1 MKFLL
6 VGTNPE
12 NTGAAT
18 HFVALAQALVEAGH
32 EVSVVTSPAG
42 LIEQELSD
50 AGVHMHRAMFRNALD
65 LRGYV
70 KVLRVARR
78 ARPDWLVGNFGK
90 EYWPLI
96 VIGRLLR
103 IPVVL
108 FRHRVPPMKWLSAC
122 FLPRLAHRFF
132 AVSNYA
138 RRAYLERGIPSR
150 LIQVLYN
157 PVNMAL
163 CRRNLLQRSAILR
176 TLGILGDPVV
186 LGYCGRMHHTKGI
199 FTLFE
204 AATAAMAQE
213 PRLHCLWL
221 GTGPDALELRERA
234 AVHPM
239 GNRHHFPGWVNDIHP
254 YYSAMSMLA
263 FPSIAPETFGRA
275 SVEAQAAGIPVLAS
289 NVGGV
294 PETLNPGVTGV
305 LLPPGDV
312 DAWRAAIVD
321 MCDAS
326 RRLPMGAAAQEFVRE
341 HFSMSVIAAEFVK
354 LLTTASTSKSG
365 ATGMDQ
371 GDPHRT
377 RRSPS

>member
-1 MKFLL
+1 MKFLF

-12 NTGAAT
+12 STGAAT

-32 EVSVVTSPAG
+32 AVSVVACADG
-42 LIEQELSD
+42 LIEQELLHTD
-50 AGVHMHRAMFRNALD
+50 VHLHRAMFRNAFD
-65 LRGYV
+65 LRGYA
-70 KVLRVARR
+70 KVLSAARQST
-78 ARPDWLVGNFGK
+78 PDWLVGNFGK

-108 FRHRVPPMKWLSAC
+108 FRHRVPPMKWLSGC
-122 FLPRLAHRFF
+122 LLPRLAHRFF

-138 RRAYLERGIPSR
+138 RRSYLERGVPPG
-150 LIQVLYN
+150 LVQVLYN

-163 CRRNLLQRSAILR
+163 CQRSPVQHSAILR
-176 TLGILGDPVV
+176 SLDILGDPIV
-186 LGYCGRMHHTKGI
+186 LGYCGRMHQGKGI

-213 PRLHCLWL
+213 PRLQCLWL
-221 GTGPDALELRERA
+221 GAGPDAQALRDRA
-234 AVHPM
+234 AAHPL
-239 GNRHHFPGWVNDIHP
+239 GSRHHFPGWVNNIHP

-263 FPSIAPETFGRA
+263 FPSIAPETFGRV

-289 NVGGV
+289 NVGGI

-312 DAWRAAIVD
+312 AAWRAAILD

-326 RRLPMGAAAQEFVRE
+326 SRLPMGAAAQEFVRE
-341 HFSMSVIAAEFVK
+341 HFSTSVIAAEFVK
-354 LLTTASTSKSG
+354 LLTTPTTPQPG
-365 ATGMDQ
+365 AAGVDQ
-371 GDPHRT
+371 NPPHRT
-377 RRSPS
+377 RRSPG